1 MDTHQPNFSLSAM
14 AALAPERTMGI
25 VLEALHELVDYEL
38 AVVLGYDGEDTLRV
52 HTATG
57 PLRVPALRDYSISLS
72 RRPDIAGILAGGE
85 PYLFREDEAH
95 EDAWEEVLDLPDNHS
110 CMVAPLVVDG
120 KTIGLLT
127 LDHRSC
133 GVFSPQILSFI
144 RVISRLI
151 AIALLQSERTRNLS
165 EVNRAL
171 LGERNRL
178 LSTESDAF
186 RSLVGTSTP
195 WMAVLDSIKLVAA
208 SSAPVLINGET
219 GTGKEE
225 VARAIHRLSDRSTGP
240 FVALNCSALSP
251 SLAESELFGHEKGS
265 FTGAQTLRRGRF
277 ELADGGTL
285 FLDELGELPLE
296 IQPKLLRA
304 LQEGIFERVGGERS
318 VNVNIRF
325 IAATNVN
332 LIEAVK
338 SGRFR
343 EDLWYRLSV
352 FPLELPPLR
361 ERGDDV
367 LLLAEHFLSR
377 LRERAAWTALS
388 FDGSALEILLERMWP
403 GNVRELRNAIER
415 AAILARGGVITAL
428 ELGGSEKAGT
438 NCNETD
444 SKFVSEVANLGGTGS
459 NENKRDQILEL
470 DEVQRRHIR
479 IALEKSDGK
488 IYGSDGAAVL
498 LGLKPSTLQSRM
510 KKLGL
515 TKVSNQKPAGGEN

>member
-1 MDTHQPNFSLSAM
+1 MHQPNLSLSALS
-14 AALAPERTMGI
+14 ALSPERTMGI

-57 PLRVPALRDYSISLS
+57 PLRIPALRDYAISLS
-72 RRPDIAGILAGGE
+72 RRPDIAGILDRGE

-95 EDAWEEVLDLPDNHS
+95 EDTWEEVLDLPENHS
-110 CMVAPLVVDG
+110 CMVAPLLVDG

-151 AIALLQSERTRNLS
+151 AIALLQSERTKNLS
-165 EVNRAL
+165 EANRAL
-171 LGERNRL
+171 VGERNRL
-178 LSTESDAF
+178 LSAESDAF
-186 RSLVGTSTP
+186 RSLVGNSP
-195 WMAVLDSIKLVAA
+195 VWMAVLDAIKLVSA
-208 SSAPVLINGET
+208 SSAPVLISGET

-225 VARAIHRLSDRSTGP
+225 VARAIHRLSDRSSGP
-240 FVALNCSALSP
+240 FIALNCSALSP

-265 FTGAQTLRRGRF
+265 FTGAQSLRRGRF

-296 IQPKLLRA
+296 IQPKILRA
-304 LQEGIFERVGGERS
+304 LQEGVFERVGGERS
-318 VNVNIRF
+318 VGVSIRL
-325 IAATNVN
+325 IAATNVR
-332 LIEAVK
+332 LDEAV
-338 SGRFR
+338 SRGRFR

-377 LRERAAWTALS
+377 MRERIGWESLS
-388 FDGSALEILLERMWP
+388 LDTSALEVLVSRSWP
-403 GNVRELRNAIER
+403 GNVRELRNAMER
-415 AAILARGGVITAL
+415 AAILARGGAITAR
-428 ELGGSEKAGT
+428 ELGGAMTIGR
-438 NCNETD
+438 NCEDPHLEPALKPGRNE
-444 SKFVSEVANLGGTGS
+444 E
-459 NENKRDQILEL
+459 ILTLAES
-470 DEVQRRHIR
+470 QRQHILNV
-479 IALEKSDGK
+479 LERTRGK
-488 IYGSDGAAVL
+488 IYGADGAASL

-510 KKLGL
+510 KKLAI
-515 TKVSNQKPAGGEN
+515 QRI